1 MEKHHLNLSEVTNI
15 KTLWHAAWLFSDKK
29 NTEIILHVDNQNP
42 LTNNPGVLK
51 AQFMILCEG
60 ILNSNTND
68 TKERHEID
76 YDAVTINDIGT
87 LATELSTRT
96 GFKFVVVNGSIN

>member
-15 KTLWHAAWLFSDKK
+15 ETLWHAAWLFSDKK
-29 NTEIILHVDNQNP
+29 NTEIVLHADYSNP

-60 ILNSNTND
+60 IVNSNTD
-68 TKERHEID
+68 GTKERLEID
-76 YDAVTINDIGT
+76 YDVVTINDMAT
-87 LATELSTRT
+87 LATELSRRT
-96 GFKFVVVNGSIN
+96 GFKFLVANSQ